1 MILKCLAREF
11 TLHMDMKCV
20 TKEQQCIKGNYNAM
34 NIKLFGTGNTN
45 TISLYAWKFGGGTT
59 FDAT

>member
-1 MILKCLAREF
+1 
-11 TLHMDMKCV
+11 MDMKCV

-45 TISLYAWKFGGGTT
+45 TISLYAWKFGRGTT